1 MRQNQMK
8 FMKREVGNHSSDH
21 LDQTLTQNL
30 LWKKKKLRVAT
41 VKGEIGKEKGGD
53 LKTKKRDD
61 SNTRGN
67 ASNPRGNADRLEILV
82 RRGKVRMERTEKKR
96 EKRGKKGVRFAKFDS

>member
-1 MRQNQMK
+1 M
-8 FMKREVGNHSSDH
+8 
-21 LDQTLTQNL
+21 
-30 LWKKKKLRVAT
+30 
-41 VKGEIGKEKGGD
+41 
-53 LKTKKRDD
+53 KTKKRDD

-96 EKRGKKGVRFAKFDS
+96 EKKGKKRESDLQSLTHEKKPETTFTRKDPRRKRPPTTRQTN